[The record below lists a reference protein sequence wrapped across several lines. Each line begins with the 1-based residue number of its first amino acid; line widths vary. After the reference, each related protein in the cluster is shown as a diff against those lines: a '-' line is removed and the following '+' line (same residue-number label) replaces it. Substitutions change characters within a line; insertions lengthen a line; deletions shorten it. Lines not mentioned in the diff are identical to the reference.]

1 MGTNIKDLLV
11 MKEVSIDD
19 FNGKILAVDTFNVLY
34 QFITTIR
41 QRDGTPLKDSQGRV
55 TSHLTGLF
63 SRTTKLMQKG
73 LQLAFVFDGQA
84 PALKLHERE
93 RRNLIKESAAKSFEQ
108 AKKKGNIE
116 EMKKYAARTSRLTG
130 EMIQESKDLLRH
142 LGLPV
147 IQAPSE
153 GEAQVAAIVNSGKAF
168 AGVSEDYDTLLYGI
182 RTLVK
187 NLAISG
193 RRKVGAA
200 YVTVKP
206 KTISISDNLNTLGID
221 QDQLIAVAMLVGTDY
236 NIGGVK
242 GIGPKTALKM
252 VKEHKH
258 DFDTLFKEAKW
269 KESVEVSWED
279 IYYLFKKM
287 PIKKDLDLKWGKIDK
302 DKIYQ
307 MLVEEH
313 EFSEERVHN
322 ALDAL
327 SKEEDS
333 RKQKSLA
340 DF

>member
-11 MKEVSIDD
+11 MKETSIDN
-19 FNGKILAVDTFNVLY
+19 FKGKVLVVDTFNVLY
-34 QFITTIR
+34 QFLTTIR

-73 LQLAFVFDGQA
+73 IQLAFVFDGEA
-84 PALKLHERE
+84 PALKEKERD
-93 RRNLIKESAAKSFEQ
+93 RRRGLKIEAAKFFEE
-108 AKKKGNIE
+108 AKKKGDVV

-130 EMIQESKDLLRH
+130 DMVQESKDLIRA

-153 GEAQVAAIVNSGKAF
+153 GEAQVAYIVNKGKAF
-168 AGVSEDYDTLLYGI
+168 AGVSEDYDSLLYGI
-182 RTLVK
+182 RRLVK
-187 NLAISG
+187 NLTISG
-193 RRKVGAA
+193 KRKVGAA

-206 KTISISDNLNTLGID
+206 KIISISDNLNHIGID
-221 QDQLIAVAMLVGTDY
+221 QDQLIALAMLVGTDY

-242 GIGPKTALKM
+242 GIGPKTALKL

-258 DFDTLFKEAKW
+258 NFDKLFKEAKW
-269 KESVEVSWED
+269 EECFDVDWED
-279 IYYLFKKM
+279 VYHLFKKM
-287 PIKKDLDLKWGKIDK
+287 PVKEDFDLKWGKIDK
-302 DKIYQ
+302 GKLRE
-307 MLVEEH
+307 MLIEEH
-313 EFSEERVHN
+313 EFSEERVEN

-333 RKQKSLA
+333 KKQKSLS